1 MFDLLRFELTNI
13 MVGKCQINGV
23 YVFKSN
29 LNKIDLLIKLT
40 LGTFLVTPHLA
51 SALTIIDASNI
62 GTHTNSGIAVSSTED
77 IIIQNITG
85 VAAPHINITGN
96 QDYGIKSGY
105 NGKTLTID
113 TGTDEFVIQT
123 NATGNYNKVSNIHV
137 LSGGKVNA
145 LSDIRLNVKDGTGIY
160 FANTGKADFDKKVTI
175 IGTGTSNGSF
185 IGIRAYNGSN
195 SSKTEGNFNGE
206 VNIQSVGNGSY
217 GILSLLNNAPD
228 SLGINLNFNE
238 KVTINMSGTN
248 STGVAFQEYAGA
260 NPNADSVIKFNNGLD
275 LTTANGTAV
284 SIDQKAGK
292 LFINSGSNVNN
303 IVSTSYNN
311 YNAIQ
316 STAGEITVNG
326 KSNIKGDIYA
336 ASSGQINLDLTDG
349 STLLT
354 SIDNTSSSANKGTI
368 NVKIDGSQSQWNM
381 TNSSSVDSLTLTN
394 YAKVSFGHDYATS
407 NTILD
412 GSNNMTLKANSLSG
426 NGLFELRTSIG
437 SGFANDLLKITGSSQ
452 ATGNHNIS
460 IRDDNNGSA
469 AVTGNEKITLVE
481 TEGGGANF
489 NLASASVDI
498 GAYQFNTLTKV
509 TDERNSGSED
519 WVLSAQKKTVNPT
532 KPNLTNT
539 AQNAANILNSSYLIS
554 YIETQTLMQRMGKLR
569 QGETSDGDAWGRIYG
584 GKLSSFNDKRLS
596 NFDMDY
602 YGLQLGVD
610 RKVENTN
617 GDIYYGIMGGLS
629 RGNIDH
635 HVGDGNTKGYYA
647 ALYGTY
653 LNQSG
658 FYIDGLIKYM
668 RMSNKF
674 NTRTGAGY
682 FVKGDGDTN
691 GFSIGTELGQRFYF
705 NSLPNQGWYFEPQAQ
720 LTYSHQGSAVINA
733 TNGLRTK
740 LDSYNSLLG
749 RASIVLGNSFT
760 QDDNIVDVYLKTGY
774 VKEFD
779 GETSYVFNHV
789 AKEKY
794 DFGGNWWDN
803 GIGVDIQFNKQH
815 HIYTDVVYSFGNKFD
830 QKQVN
835 LGYRYSF

>member
-1 MFDLLRFELTNI
+1 MRLLKFKLINVMIGRY
-13 MVGKCQINGV
+13 QINGV

-40 LGTFLVTPHLA
+40 LSTCLVTPHLA

-62 GTHTNSGIAVSSTED
+62 GTHTNSGIAVSSTDD
-77 IIIQNITG
+77 IIIQNIIG
-85 VAAPHINITGN
+85 VVAPHINITSN

-123 NATGNYNKVSNIHV
+123 NVTGNYNKISNIHV
-137 LSGGKVNA
+137 LSNGKVNA
-145 LSDIRLNVKDGTGIY
+145 LSDIRLNVKDGTG
-160 FANTGKADFDKKVTI
+160 ANTGKADFDKKVTI

-195 SSKTEGNFNGE
+195 SSKTEGKFNGE

-217 GILSLLNNAPD
+217 GILSLLNNAPY

-260 NPNADSVIKFNNGLD
+260 NPNAGSVINFNNGLD
-275 LTTANGTAV
+275 VTTANGTTV
-284 SIDQKAGK
+284 YMDQKAGK

-381 TNSSSVDSLTLTN
+381 TNRSSVDSLTLTN

-412 GSNNMTLKANSLSG
+412 GSNNMTLTANSLSG

-469 AVTGNEKITLVE
+469 AVTGNEKFTLVE

-489 NLASASVDI
+489 NLTSPSVDL

-539 AQNAANILNSSYLIS
+539 AQNAANILNFSYLIS
-554 YIETQTLMQRMGKLR
+554 YIETQTLMQRKGKLR

-617 GDIYYGIMGGLS
+617 GDIY
-629 RGNIDH
+629 
-635 HVGDGNTKGYYA
+635 
-647 ALYGTY
+647 
-653 LNQSG
+653 
-658 FYIDGLIKYM
+658 
-668 RMSNKF
+668 
-674 NTRTGAGY
+674 
-682 FVKGDGDTN
+682 
-691 GFSIGTELGQRFYF
+691 
-705 NSLPNQGWYFEPQAQ
+705 
-720 LTYSHQGSAVINA
+720 
-733 TNGLRTK
+733 
-740 LDSYNSLLG
+740 
-749 RASIVLGNSFT
+749 
-760 QDDNIVDVYLKTGY
+760 
-774 VKEFD
+774 
-779 GETSYVFNHV
+779 
-789 AKEKY
+789 
-794 DFGGNWWDN
+794 
-803 GIGVDIQFNKQH
+803 
-815 HIYTDVVYSFGNKFD
+815 
-830 QKQVN
+830 
-835 LGYRYSF
+835 

>member
-1 MFDLLRFELTNI
+1 MRLLKFKLINVMIGRY
-13 MVGKCQINGV
+13 QINGV

-40 LGTFLVTPHLA
+40 LSTCLVTPHLA

-62 GTHTNSGIAVSSTED
+62 GTHTNSGIAVSSTDD
-77 IIIQNITG
+77 IIIQNIIG
-85 VAAPHINITGN
+85 VAAPHINITSN

-123 NATGNYNKVSNIHV
+123 NVTGNYNKISNIHV
-137 LSGGKVNA
+137 LSNGKVNA
-145 LSDIRLNVKDGTGIY
+145 LSDIRLNVKDGTG
-160 FANTGKADFDKKVTI
+160 ANTGKADFDKKVTI

-195 SSKTEGNFNGE
+195 SSKTEGKFNGE

-217 GILSLLNNAPD
+217 GILSLLNNAPY

-260 NPNADSVIKFNNGLD
+260 NPNAGSVINFNNGLD
-275 LTTANGTAV
+275 VTTANGTTV
-284 SIDQKAGK
+284 YMDQKAGK

-381 TNSSSVDSLTLTN
+381 TNRSSVDSLTLTN

-412 GSNNMTLKANSLSG
+412 GSNNMTLTANSLSG

-437 SGFANDLLKITGSSQ
+437 SDFANDLLKITGSSQ

-469 AVTGNEKITLVE
+469 AVTGNEKFTLVE

-489 NLASASVDI
+489 NLTSPSVDL

-539 AQNAANILNSSYLIS
+539 AQNAANILNFSYLIS
-554 YIETQTLMQRMGKLR
+554 YIETQTLMQRKGKLR

-617 GDIYYGIMGGLS
+617 GDIY
-629 RGNIDH
+629 
-635 HVGDGNTKGYYA
+635 
-647 ALYGTY
+647 
-653 LNQSG
+653 
-658 FYIDGLIKYM
+658 
-668 RMSNKF
+668 
-674 NTRTGAGY
+674 
-682 FVKGDGDTN
+682 
-691 GFSIGTELGQRFYF
+691 
-705 NSLPNQGWYFEPQAQ
+705 
-720 LTYSHQGSAVINA
+720 
-733 TNGLRTK
+733 
-740 LDSYNSLLG
+740 
-749 RASIVLGNSFT
+749 
-760 QDDNIVDVYLKTGY
+760 
-774 VKEFD
+774 
-779 GETSYVFNHV
+779 
-789 AKEKY
+789 
-794 DFGGNWWDN
+794 
-803 GIGVDIQFNKQH
+803 
-815 HIYTDVVYSFGNKFD
+815 
-830 QKQVN
+830 
-835 LGYRYSF
+835 